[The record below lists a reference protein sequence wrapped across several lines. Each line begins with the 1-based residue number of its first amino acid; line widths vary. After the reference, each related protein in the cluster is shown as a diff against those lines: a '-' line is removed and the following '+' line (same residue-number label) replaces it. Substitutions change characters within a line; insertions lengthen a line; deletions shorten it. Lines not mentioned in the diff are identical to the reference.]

1 MNTLQKYILLS
12 PDDNSSMYQKNKGL
26 FKFLTKQKLYKTD
39 FSILSSL
46 KNCNSFLYGLIYLS
60 TFQNPDSSD
69 FIELFNY
76 NKTALPVLAAATS
89 YDIQNDTE
97 YELFCLALALKGSC
111 NVSNAVLNNID
122 LCTRVID
129 NSEKISYSSD
139 SCVWARYVSA
149 CAVLSALDSDEK
161 ISHNTHLFIQA
172 MSLVSN
178 LEDEFNSIMERYPL
192 VNQKGGFDERIKMR
206 EH

>member
-1 MNTLQKYILLS
+1 MNALQKYILLS
-12 PDDNSSMYQKNKGL
+12 PDDKSSMYQKNKGL

-46 KNCNSFLYGLIYLS
+46 KNCDPFLYGLIYLS
-60 TFQNPDSSD
+60 TFQNPDNSD

-76 NKTALPVLAAATS
+76 NKTALPVLAAAAS
-89 YDIQNDTE
+89 YDIQNDIE
-97 YELFCLALALKGSC
+97 YELFCLALSLKGNC
-111 NVSNAVLNNID
+111 NASDAVLNNID
-122 LCTRVID
+122 LCTRIID

-139 SCVWARYVSA
+139 SCIWARYVSA

-161 ISHNTHLFIQA
+161 ISHHTHLFIQA

-192 VNQKGGFDERIKMR
+192 VNQKGGFDERVKKR
-206 EH
+206 EY